1 MMHLESIDLDEYIRF
16 ARHHFEQAGK
26 EIERCVV
33 KTIYERFDGITWYI
47 QKMLNALYSMTP
59 SGGTCT
65 EAMID
70 EALRNIVGSMK
81 YTYTETL
88 FRMPERQKEL
98 LIAISKEGRASSVT
112 SGSFIKKYRLS
123 SASSVQA
130 AMKGLLEKDYITS
143 EAGSYHVY
151 DLFFGIWLR
160 ENY

>member
-1 MMHLESIDLDEYIRF
+1 
-16 ARHHFEQAGK
+16 
-26 EIERCVV
+26 
-33 KTIYERFDGITWYI
+33 
-47 QKMLNALYSMTP
+47 MTP

-130 AMKGLLEKDYITS
+130 AMKGLLEKTTS
-143 EAGSYHVY
+143 PARLAATMYTIYSSAFGSARII
-151 DLFFGIWLR
+151 DP
-160 ENY
+160 